1 MPNLAS
7 IRQALAAGITV
18 NAANP
23 APLKLL
29 KQTRRRFRTSGNIIS
44 DTDEAW
50 TALLGPANAWA
61 SESEFA
67 EAVLLI
73 VANLGTMQWTG
84 AHGIRALRNRIREIL
99 ADQTASPQ
107 VRDLAEQFKRTLLID
122 QDAQGAPTYDQQNT
136 DPIVAAC
143 DAALVVLSTSTDIA
157 AIQSARQ
164 VLDRFVDITPGL

>member
-7 IRQALAAGITV
+7 IRQALAAGITA

-29 KQTRRRFRTSGNIIS
+29 KQTRRRFRTSGDIIS

-73 VANLGTMQWTG
+73 AANLGTMTWTG
-84 AHGIRALRNRIREIL
+84 NQGIRA
-99 ADQTASPQ
+99 
-107 VRDLAEQFKRTLLID
+107 LAEQFKRTLMID
-122 QDAQGAPTYDQQNT
+122 QDANGVAKFDQQNT

-143 DAALVVLSTSTDIA
+143 DAALVVLSASTDVA
-157 AIQSARQ
+157 ALQSARAT
-164 VLDRFVDITPGL
+164 LDRFVDITPGL